1 MINSQ
6 WMFKLPIHQWIASI
20 NLNYWLIFSK
30 TRRNHLKR
38 SHFLIAKHSRRPPF
52 WRTTRICY
60 VRQPLTDLTHVAFTF
75 YISFYCFTAFI
86 SIQKRCS
93 FLPFRNKRM
102 RERDREK
109 HRHRSRSRSRSPS
122 RKRRSRS
129 RSRSPRRKHDR
140 PSSPVASK
148 SKSSKEKKS
157 IPDNND
163 KELKR

>member
-20 NLNYWLIFSK
+20 NLKYWLIFSK

-75 YISFYCFTAFI
+75 YISFYSFH
-86 SIQKRCS
+86 KRDVV
-93 FLPFRNKRM
+93 FLAFRNKRM

>member
-1 MINSQ
+1 MNCINKPQLLTYFLKDTVEITWKDRTSWSQ
-6 WMFKLPIHQWIASI
+6 NIHGG
-20 NLNYWLIFSK
+20 
-30 TRRNHLKR
+30 R
-38 SHFLIAKHSRRPPF
+38 HFEELHAYAMLDNRWQISLTSRLR
-52 WRTTRICY
+52 
-60 VRQPLTDLTHVAFTF
+60 FT
-75 YISFYCFTAFI
+75 SRFTAFI